1 MTAEVRRILDQ
12 CKAKGIIL
20 EPAPDGEHL
29 DLHYQEP
36 PPEDLRQMLRA
47 HKQEILS
54 LLKPQTP
61 LWHAHEIYKA
71 VQKEGVC
78 LFWSDVLG
86 EVIAYTKDDTFKNLV
101 PVGVVVYTSEELREL
116 FQDKPKITPETLR
129 MIHQA
134 KKTGGKVAE
143 YGSEDVSEC

>member
-1 MTAEVRRILDQ
+1 MTAEVKRILDQ
-12 CKAKGIIL
+12 CRAKGIIL

-54 LLKPQTP
+54 ALKPQPP
-61 LWHAHEIYKA
+61 LWHAQEIARA

-78 LFWSDVLG
+78 LFWSDVLQ
-86 EVIAYTKDDTFKNLV
+86 EVIGFVRDDSFKRSGLFVFYTV
-101 PVGVVVYTSEELREL
+101 AEIEELHKGEATIAP
-116 FQDKPKITPETLR
+116 QTLR
-129 MIHQA
+129 LIHAA
-134 KKTGGKVAE
+134 KKAGGKISRDAL
-143 YGSEDVSEC
+143 EC